1 MSALFGPTP
10 VNCGND
16 YPHLRY
22 GWCIL
27 FRHPTRCRRGR
38 HRNCNLVIR
47 REAQAR
53 RAARRY
59 APDILLLE
67 EYRPF
72 YKMKTEQAREVFN
85 PGLKRNLRFN
95 QSQLVVLS
103 YPKHLLKLLSH
114 FIQLWLS
121 SLGVNITLQISL
133 RIVYCT
139 VL

>member
-1 MSALFGPTP
+1 MSPVSQIEASTEGVQDDDQLIKAPSHLSSIETAALPTAGGTAMSALFFGPTP

-95 QSQLVVLS
+95 
-103 YPKHLLKLLSH
+103 
-114 FIQLWLS
+114 
-121 SLGVNITLQISL
+121 
-133 RIVYCT
+133 
-139 VL
+139 